1 MNSGEIILNRD
12 IFRILASTKRIAILK
27 NLAHKKMTISE
38 LSRDLHIAKSTV
50 HEHLALMTDVGLVIP
65 GPDVHRWKYYEITPK
80 GSLLL
85 EPGISMKFVLIL
97 STSGFVGV
105 AGSVAAFVVNS
116 VFQDPAGS
124 SLPYQGSGNTVM
136 YTGIGMIL
144 LFIGLVILVQTF
156 RIRAAFNLIEEEPVL
171 PETS

>member
-27 NLAHKKMTISE
+27 NLAQKKMTISE

-65 GPDVHRWKYYEITPK
+65 GPDDHRWKYYEITPK

-85 EPGISMKFVLIL
+85 EPDISMRFVLIL
-97 STSGFVGV
+97 SSSGFVII
-105 AGSVAAFVVNS
+105 AGSVAAFVVDS
-116 VFQDPAGS
+116 ILQVSAVS
-124 SLPYQGSGNTVM
+124 SFPFQGSGNTLM

-156 RIRAAFNLIEEEPVL
+156 RIRAVFNLIEKKPV
-171 PETS
+171 